1 MTNKTYNLYIISLF
15 YAIFITYIVPW
26 TSIYHGDFLD
36 IGNYL
41 RRIEYLHVGG
51 NEASHTGFSWLLSEP
66 LWKYIII
73 GIGFTFDD
81 YRLALYLISI
91 LIVFLYSLFL
101 FKRVSY
107 PIAMI
112 LLFNPMFIDLVMAQV
127 RSALAFSLLLLAYD
141 LRSKKWSI
149 IVTIISIL
157 IHASM
162 PLFILIY
169 FLLYKLNK
177 SVSPKKY
184 YLITI
189 VTALLFAIFMKY
201 GVNILL
207 TILGDRHAGYENT
220 IVGASLSYSI
230 VWFAIGLFVATFA
243 TFENENDRI
252 IAGYAITMT
261 SFFFFSSLLGNFAQR
276 YVALTIPLIII
287 SISYLPKHYRQG
299 TYALLFMYILLMFKY
314 KLANV

>member
-1 MTNKTYNLYIISLF
+1 MTNKTYNLYFLSLF
-15 YAIFITYIVPW
+15 YAILITYIIPW

-41 RRIEYLHVGG
+41 NRIEYLHVGG
-51 NEASHTGFSWLLSEP
+51 NEASHVGLSWLLSEP

-73 GIGFTFDD
+73 GIGLIFDD
-81 YRLALYLISI
+81 YRLALYIISI
-91 LIVFLYSLFL
+91 IIVFFYSIFL
-101 FKRVSY
+101 FKRVESY
-107 PIAMI
+107 IGMI
-112 LLFNPMFIDLVMAQV
+112 FLFNPMFIDLVLSQV

-141 LRSKKWSI
+141 LSSKKWSS
-149 IVTIISIL
+149 IVAIISIL

-162 PLFILIY
+162 PLFIVIY
-169 FLLYKLNK
+169 FLLSKLNK
-177 SVSPKKY
+177 SVYPKKY
-184 YLITI
+184 YLVTI
-189 VTALLFAIFMKY
+189 ITALLFAIFMKY

-220 IVGASLSYSI
+220 IAGASLSYSI
-230 VWFAIGLFVATFA
+230 VWFAIGIFVATFA

-252 IAGYAITMT
+252 IAGYAIIMT
-261 SFFFFSSLLGNFAQR
+261 SFFFFSSIMGNFAQR
-276 YVALTIPLIII
+276 YVALTMPLIII

-299 TYALLFMYILLMFKY
+299 TYVLFFMYILLMFKY